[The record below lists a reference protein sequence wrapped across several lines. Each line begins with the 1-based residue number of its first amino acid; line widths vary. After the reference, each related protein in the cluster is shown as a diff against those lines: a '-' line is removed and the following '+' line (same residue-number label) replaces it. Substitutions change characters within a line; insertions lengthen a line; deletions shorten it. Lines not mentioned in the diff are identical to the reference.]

1 MVGIG
6 HHNILN
12 IEIIILK
19 LGNHKTNLKEQ
30 IEKYIPFNE
39 QEKTDKEYILKFIDT
54 FDNVLTREN
63 IFGHFS
69 ASAFVINKQRD
80 KMLIVYHIIN
90 DGWIYPGGHAD
101 GENNLL
107 SVALREVEEET
118 GLKANVLSNEIYAI
132 QVNPVQAH
140 IKNGKFV
147 SAHTHFDII
156 YIMEADDT
164 IPLIYREDESKG
176 VKWITFEEADKSD
189 IVPFIIPIHKKLI
202 EKLKIKGHNL

>member
-1 MVGIG
+1 M
-6 HHNILN
+6 
-12 IEIIILK
+12 
-19 LGNHKTNLKEQ
+19 NLREQ
-30 IEKYIPFNE
+30 IEKYISFNE

-80 KMLIVYHIIN
+80 KMLVVYHIIN

-107 SVALREVEEET
+107 SVAFREVEEET
-118 GLKANVLSNEIYAI
+118 GLKANVLNNEIYAI

-147 SAHTHFDII
+147 SAHTHVDII

-189 IVPFIIPIHKKLI
+189 IVPFAIPIHKKLI
-202 EKLKIKGHNL
+202 EELKIKGLNL